1 MLLKNLFKYWT
12 YQIFSPGTVLREKYE
27 AFKSFLTHD
36 KCAHELMAE
45 LEEIYYNQ
53 KKVDL
58 QAVAKKYDQMALC
71 VSKIIEELSRICPS
85 RYLTLRDYF
94 KKFDFYIRFMLAP
107 PKYDFSPPFALI
119 LDEIPTDNP
128 LLVGGKAQQLSVI
141 KKNLGFPVP
150 EGFVITT
157 NSFYYFV
164 EYNDLRKEIDEK
176 LSDVDIHSPASLNNV
191 SNELVALI
199 MGAGI
204 PPDIEDAILSAFRRC
219 QWDDVVN
226 VRIAMRSS
234 AVGEDG
240 RLSFAGQYQ
249 TILNVKEDSIFD
261 AYKKVI
267 AGKYSP
273 RALYYRIN
281 AGFIDIEAPMAAL
294 ALEMID
300 SAASGII
307 YTQELENPTSKF
319 LNIHS
324 IWGLGELL
332 VSGGVSPDSITVTKE
347 QSPRIVAQKIGVK
360 HKQMTLSQNNT
371 TKIASVPKKKK
382 EKLSIG
388 HASILTLAKWGSELE
403 RFYKEAQDIEWSQ
416 DHAGR
421 LFILQSRPLKLEGVN
436 ATVETF
442 NLENI
447 KNAVLISGGETASS
461 GIGAGCVFK
470 VSRKSDLKNLPQG
483 AVLVAR
489 NASSQYVSV
498 LDRLSAVV
506 TDTGS
511 IAGHFSSVA
520 REFGVPALLN
530 TNAATSNLTTG
541 QDVTVHADG
550 KIVFDGIVSS
560 LTERPYARRNL
571 LLDSPFMHKL
581 EYIMSFIS
589 PLKLVDP
596 VSKSFN
602 PEGCRSLH
610 DIIRFSHEKAMQE
623 MFHMGSRRGGRK
635 KGAKKLISKIPMLF
649 YVLDV
654 GGGFKKE
661 LLNEKAVKIEDI
673 ISVPMNAVFSGLNHP
688 GIHWSKFTHFDW
700 EQYDKIVMSGGI
712 ISAESAQL
720 GSYAVIA
727 SDYLNLNLRFGY
739 HFVIL
744 DAICGDKADK
754 NYITFRFSGG
764 GGNPHGRF
772 LRAGFIGSILERLE
786 FMVEIKGDLVDGQF
800 KKGIQEIIVE
810 KLNMLGR
817 LLGATRLMDM
827 YFTDASDM
835 DSFVTNFMNGQYHFS
850 SIAQL
855 NDQ

>member
-1 MLLKNLFKYWT
+1 VLLKNLFKYWT

-27 AFKSFLTHD
+27 AFKSFLAHD

-58 QAVAKKYDQMALC
+58 QVVAKKYDQMALC
-71 VSKIIEELSRICPS
+71 VSKMIEELSRICPS
-85 RYLTLRDYF
+85 RYLTLGDYF
-94 KKFDFYIRFMLAP
+94 KKFDFYIRFKLAP
-107 PKYDFSPPFALI
+107 PKYDFSPPFTLK

-128 LLVGGKAQQLSVI
+128 MLVGGKALQLSVI
-141 KKNLGFPVP
+141 KKNLRLPVP

-176 LSDVDIHSPASLNNV
+176 LSDIDIYSPASLNNV

-199 MGAGI
+199 MGARI
-204 PPDIEDAILSAFRRC
+204 PPDIKDAILSAFRKC
-219 QWDDVVN
+219 QWDNVEN

-240 RLSFAGQYQ
+240 RSSFAGQYQ
-249 TILNVKEDSIFD
+249 TILNVKENSIFD

-281 AGFIDIEAPMAAL
+281 AGFIDIETPMAAL

-307 YTQELENPTSKF
+307 YTQELKNPTSKC
-319 LNIHS
+319 LDIHS
-324 IWGLGELL
+324 VWGLGELL
-332 VSGGVSPDSITVTKE
+332 VGGGVSPDSITVTKE
-347 QSPRIVAQKIGVK
+347 QNPKIVAQKIGVK

-371 TKIASVPKKKK
+371 TKIVSVPKKKK
-382 EKLSIG
+382 EKLSID
-388 HASILTLAKWGSELE
+388 HDSILTLARWGSELE
-403 RFYKEAQDIEWSQ
+403 SFYKEAQDIEWSQ

-421 LFILQSRPLKLEGVN
+421 LFILQSRPLKLEEVN
-436 ATVETF
+436 TTVDA
-442 NLENI
+442 LKLDGI

-461 GIGAGCVFK
+461 GIGAGRVFK
-470 VSRKSDLKNLPQG
+470 VTRQSDWRNLPRG

-489 NASSQYVSV
+489 NTSPQYVTIM
-498 LDRLSAVV
+498 DRLNAVV

-520 REFGVPALLN
+520 REFGVPTLVN
-530 TNAATSNLTTG
+530 TDVATAKLP
-541 QDVTVHADG
+541 QRREVTVYADG
-550 KIVFDGIVSS
+550 KVVYDGIVRSMIES
-560 LTERPYARRNL
+560 PCARRNL
-571 LLDSPFMHKL
+571 LADSPFMRKL
-581 EYIMSFIS
+581 KYIINFIS

-596 VSKSFN
+596 DSTSFA

-610 DIIRFSHEKAMQE
+610 DIIRFSHEKAVQE
-623 MFHMGSRRGGRK
+623 MFSIGGGRRVTRR
-635 KGAKKLISKIPMLF
+635 KGAKKLISKIPMSF

-654 GGGFKKE
+654 GGGLEKKLYSKKE
-661 LLNEKAVKIEDI
+661 LRFEDI
-673 ISVPMNAVFSGLNHP
+673 KSVPMRAVFKGLSHP
-688 GIHWSKFTHFDW
+688 KIHWSGFTHFDW
-700 EQYDKIVMSGGI
+700 QEYDKIAMHGGI
-712 ISAESAQL
+712 ISVSASQF
-720 GSYAVIA
+720 GSYAIL
-727 SDYLNLNLRFGY
+727 SDDYLNLNLRFGY

-744 DAICGDKADK
+744 DTICGNEADE
-754 NYITFRFSGG
+754 NHILFRFSGG
-764 GGNPHGRF
+764 GGNPYGKS
-772 LRAGFIGSILERLE
+772 LRAKFIGDILVRLG
-786 FMVEIKGDLVDGQF
+786 FNVLIKGDLVDGQLKQGDKAAVA
-800 KKGIQEIIVE
+800 KKLDLV
-810 KLNMLGR
+810 GR

-827 YFTDASDM
+827 YLKDGSQVEG
-835 DSFVTNFMNGQYHFS
+835 FVEDFMNGQYHFAP
-850 SIAQL
+850 IEM
-855 NDQ
+855 